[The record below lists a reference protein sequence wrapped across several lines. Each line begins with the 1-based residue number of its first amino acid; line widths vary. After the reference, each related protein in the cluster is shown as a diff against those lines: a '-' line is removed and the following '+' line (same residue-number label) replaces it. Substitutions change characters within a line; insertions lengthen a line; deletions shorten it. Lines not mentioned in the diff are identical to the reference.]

1 MNRIDR
7 FNERYNQLDL
17 DTQVKL
23 DSFIACVEEVGQD
36 MVGETLFRGSKELLD
51 RLMPCLLAIS
61 PSIYISDINIDN
73 NTNIHKLNWEP
84 NDFTIPADVLVRAY
98 ERLDVKI

>member
-1 MNRIDR
+1 MI
-7 FNERYNQLDL
+7 
-17 DTQVKL
+17 
-23 DSFIACVEEVGQD
+23 CVFVCY
-36 MVGETLFRGSKELLD
+36 KY
-51 RLMPCLLAIS
+51 CI
-61 PSIYISDINIDN
+61 DINIDN